1 MSDVNNCVFSGRL
14 TRDAE
19 QKILPTGTRLVSFD
33 LANNTGFGDNE
44 KVLYV
49 TVNLWGKLGEN
60 IFQYLL
66 KGKAVAVCGKLEMQR
81 WISKHDDTEKTKLV
95 LNCNEITFLASA
107 RTNGMYINKTSV
119 TDVDASP
126 ITGSEDVPF

>member
-107 RTNGMYINKTSV
+107 RTNDMYINKTSA